1 MCLTIAQWSLFD
13 RYPRRIVVPSV
24 RRATMLGQ
32 AAKVGSRMNP
42 VFKGVEVAHSLGMV
56 SVAVDQLGEH
66 VASLADK
73 GQVIADALDELL
85 VRS

>member
-1 MCLTIAQWSLFD
+1 
-13 RYPRRIVVPSV
+13 
-24 RRATMLGQ
+24 
-32 AAKVGSRMNP
+32 MNP

-73 GQVIADALDELL
+73 GQVIADALGELL
-85 VRS
+85 VQSWGRSFRETPAGAFRGLNQSLAERIPPRAAMK